1 MAQGPIND
9 QPQGP
14 TQAETAAIALCALW
28 VVGVAVA
35 FWLMPGEVAIG
46 GLRVVVML
54 LTMFVPVAMVGI
66 ALFMARI
73 VQGLQ
78 AEVRHLD
85 KALAAMRQPVT
96 AGQATPAA
104 PVQRPVTAA
113 AAPFA
118 SQRVPARPVAART
131 ATPLPVEQPAL
142 AFAAGPEDDSPPLEH
157 PDLIRA
163 LNFPDNEDDTAGFAA
178 LRRALRDRTARHL
191 VQASQDVLTL
201 LSQDGIYMDDLRP
214 DPASADLWR
223 RFAKGER
230 GQGVAAV
237 GAVRD
242 EAGLSVVTARMR
254 EDAVFRDAVHHFL
267 RRFDLILVT
276 FEQNATDAD
285 LRALAETRTAC
296 AFMLLARASRT
307 FD

>member
-14 TQAETAAIALCALW
+14 TQAEIAAIAICALW

-35 FWLMPGEVAIG
+35 FWLIPGEVAIG

-54 LTMFVPVAMVGI
+54 LTMFVPVALVGI
-66 ALFMARI
+66 ALFVARI

-78 AEVRHLD
+78 AEVRHLH
-85 KALAAMRQPVT
+85 KTLAAMRQPVT
-96 AGQATPAA
+96 AGQTTPAA
-104 PVQRPVTAA
+104 PVQRPAA
-113 AAPFA
+113 AATPFT
-118 SQRVPARPVAART
+118 SQRLPARPVAPRT
-131 ATPLPVEQPAL
+131 ATPLQVEQPAL
-142 AFAAGPEDDSPPLEH
+142 ALAAGPDDDSPPLEN

-285 LRALAETRTAC
+285 LRALAETRTAR